1 MKESRS
7 YEAKESI
14 INTFLKTVS
23 AYANY
28 GDGIIEFGITDDG
41 DAIGLDDINSACLT
55 IENKINDSITPV
67 PDYSITVDEERG
79 AISLKVLEGIFKP
92 YYYKA
97 KAYKR
102 NDTATIE
109 VDRTELNRLIM
120 EGENKSYDELASR
133 DQNLDFS
140 VLEAKLKEQLKISSL
155 NQDILKTLGLI
166 GIDGK
171 YNNAGALI
179 ADRNSFGGVD
189 CARFG
194 ETIDIILDRETFE
207 GESILKQ
214 YDDALALYRK
224 YYQYDEIK
232 GAIRKTVETIPE
244 KAFRETI
251 ANALVHR
258 VWDIKSHIRV
268 SMYEDRIEVFTP
280 GGLPRGI
287 SEKEYLEGQ
296 ISMLRNP
303 IIGGVFFR
311 LHLIESFGTGIQ
323 RISAAYRD
331 SAAKPIHSFS
341 DNAIKVTLP
350 VINSGDNLQ
359 GPEKRVY
366 DCLNLTGRSSSEIA
380 DLVGY
385 GKNKTLIILAKLE
398 DKGYVSKVGN
408 GRGTKYT
415 KNNRKAERGQ

>member
-7 YEAKESI
+7 YEVKESI
-14 INTFLKTVS
+14 TNTFLKTVS

-28 GDGIIEFGITDDG
+28 GDGVIEFGIADDG
-41 DAIGLDDINSACLT
+41 TVVGIDDINNACLT
-55 IENKINDSITPV
+55 VENKINDSISPA
-67 PDYSITVDEERG
+67 PDYSINVDEERG
-79 AISLKVLEGIFKP
+79 VISLKVFEGIFKP

-120 EGENKSYDELASR
+120 EGENRSFDDLVSKTQSLE
-133 DQNLDFS
+133 FS
-140 VLEAKLKEQLKISSL
+140 VLETKLKEQLQIGSV
-155 NQDILKTLGLI
+155 NQDILKTIGLI

-179 ADRNSFGGVD
+179 ADHNSFSGID

-214 YDDALALYRK
+214 YDEVLALYRK

-232 GAIRKTVETIPE
+232 GAIRKTIETIPE

-258 VWDIKSHIRV
+258 TWDIKSHIRI
-268 SMYEDRIEVFTP
+268 SMFEDRVEVFTP

-296 ISMLRNP
+296 ISVLRNP

-323 RISAAYRD
+323 RINAAYRD
-331 SAAKPIHSFS
+331 SAVKPMHSFS
-341 DNAIKVTLP
+341 ENAIKVTLP
-350 VINSGDNLQ
+350 VIKFGDNLQ
-359 GPEKRVY
+359 GDEKRVY
-366 DCLNLTGRSSSEIA
+366 ECLNLTGRSSSEIA
-380 DLVGY
+380 ASVGY
-385 GKNKTLIILAKLE
+385 GKNKTLNILTKLE
-398 DKGYVSKVGN
+398 DKGYISKTGS
-408 GRGTKYT
+408 GRGTKYL
-415 KNNRKAERGQ
+415 KNH